1 MKERATV
8 QTSLLGIAKKAKAD
22 KQYRFRNLYRELN
35 EALLLDSWRLIRKEA
50 AYGVDR
56 VSANEYEANLD
67 ENIHQ
72 LVERLKRKSYRA
84 RLVRRQYIPKGDG
97 GQRPLGIP
105 ATEDK
110 LLQLAVKR
118 LLEPI
123 YEQDFLS
130 CSYGYRPRVGALEAV
145 DQLTVQLQFGGY
157 HQVVEA
163 DIKGFFD
170 NLSHDWLV
178 RMLAER
184 IDDQAI
190 LRLIKKWLKAGVL
203 DTNGKVLRPEGGT
216 PQGGIISPLL
226 ANVYLH
232 YALDLWF
239 EKVFQ
244 RSCRGGSFLHR
255 YADDFVCGFGRAE
268 EAQRFYKELEE
279 RLRKFGLEL
288 AKEKTRVIPFSRYR
302 RGETSFDFLGF
313 EFRWGTDRQG
323 QARLKRRTARKK
335 FRSSIKRVAEW
346 CKQNR
351 HRRVREQFKLLNAK
365 LRGYYNYYGVRGN
378 YASLNEFYQLVQR
391 LHLKWLNRRSQRQS
405 YNWTGYRILKQHFA
419 LLRPYIVGRPQSVCR
434 QDFVR

>member
-1 MKERATV
+1 MKERTTV
-8 QTSLLGIAKKAKAD
+8 QTSLLGIAKKAKSD
-22 KQYRFRNLYRELN
+22 KRYRFRNLYRELN
-35 EALLLDSWRLIRKEA
+35 EELLRDSWRLLRKDA
-50 AYGVDR
+50 ALGVDR
-56 VSANEYEANLD
+56 VSAAEYEANLE

-72 LVERLKRKSYRA
+72 LVERLKRKRYRA
-84 RLVRRQYIPKGDG
+84 RLVRRHYIPKGEG
-97 GQRPLGIP
+97 KMRPLGIP

-118 LLEPI
+118 LLEAI

-145 DQLTVQLQFGGY
+145 DQLTVKLQFGGY

-170 NLSHDWLV
+170 NLSHEWLQ
-178 RMLAER
+178 RMLGER

-203 DTNGKVLRPEGGT
+203 DTDGKVLRPEGGT
-216 PQGGIISPLL
+216 PQGGIISPIL

-239 EKVFQ
+239 ERVFQ
-244 RSCRGGSFLHR
+244 RSCRGGAFLHR
-255 YADDFVCGFGRAE
+255 YADDFVCGFGREE
-268 EAQRFYKELEE
+268 EAQRFYVELEE

-288 AKEKTRVIPFSRYR
+288 AADKTRVIPFSRNR

-313 EFRWGTDRQG
+313 EFRWGTDRKG

-351 HRRVREQFKLLNAK
+351 HRRLGEQFQLLNAK

-378 YASLNEFYQLVQR
+378 YASLDQFFYRVKR
-391 LHLKWLNRRSQRQS
+391 LHMKWLNRRSQRHS
-405 YNWTGYRILKQHFA
+405 YNWTGYDELIRHFA
-419 LLRPYIVGRPQSVCR
+419 LARPRIAARTTPVYR
-434 QDFVR
+434 

>member
-8 QTSLLGIAKKAKAD
+8 QTSLLGIAKKAESD
-22 KQYRFRNLYRELN
+22 KRYRFRNLYRELN
-35 EALLLDSWRLIRKEA
+35 EELLLDSWRLLRKDA
-50 AYGVDR
+50 ALGVDR
-56 VSANEYEANLD
+56 VSAAEYEANLE
-67 ENIHQ
+67 ENIKQ

-84 RLVRRQYIPKGDG
+84 RLVRRHYIPKGDG
-97 GQRPLGIP
+97 RMRPLGIP

-118 LLEPI
+118 LLEAI

-130 CSYGYRPRVGALEAV
+130 CSYGYRPRVGALDAA
-145 DQLTVQLQFGGY
+145 DQLRGKLQFGGY
-157 HQVVEA
+157 HHVVEA

-170 NLSHDWLV
+170 NLSHEWLL

-190 LRLIKKWLKAGVL
+190 LRLLKKWLKAGVL
-203 DTNGKVLRPEGGT
+203 DTDGKVLRPEGGT

-239 EKVFQ
+239 ERVFQ
-244 RSCRGGSFLHR
+244 RSCRGGAFLVR
-255 YADDFVCGFGRAE
+255 YADDFVCGFGREE
-268 EAQRFYKELEE
+268 EAQRFYGELEE

-288 AKEKTRVIPFSRYR
+288 AADKTRVIPFSRYR

-323 QARLKRRTARKK
+323 QACLKRRTSRKK
-335 FRSSIKRVAEW
+335 FRNSVKRVAEW
-346 CKQNR
+346 CKKNR
-351 HRRVREQFKLLNAK
+351 HRRVGEQFKLLNAK

-378 YASLNEFYQLVQR
+378 YQSLNEFFQQVQR

-405 YNWTGYRILKQHFA
+405 YNWAGYRELLQHFA
-419 LLRPYIVGRPQSVCR
+419 LARPRIAARPTLVHR
-434 QDFVR
+434 